1 MAKSK
6 RIRSVKKT
14 RKNINKRKSYKQ
26 KGGECPC
33 QNKTLFG
40 GSAPATFNALPSE
53 MYKPA
58 NHANSPLNPSS
69 IIASRNLTGG
79 RKSRKN
85 KRSRGRKG
93 KLTGGGFDAISSFG
107 SIQGAYNINN
117 SAKLLPNI
125 NPAAYDQPTLK
136 MYGVHNAPLV

>member
-1 MAKSK
+1 MSNLK
-6 RIRSVKKT
+6 RIRSIKKT
-14 RKNINKRKSYKQ
+14 RKTINKRKSYKQ
-26 KGGECPC
+26 RGGECSC

-40 GSAPATFNALPSE
+40 GSAPVTFNALPSE

-58 NHANSPLNPSS
+58 NYENSPLNPSS
-69 IIASRNLTGG
+69 LIASRNLTGG
-79 RKSRKN
+79 KKSRKN
-85 KRSRGRKG
+85 KRSRGRKS
-93 KLTGGGFDAISSFG
+93 KMTGGTFDAISSFG

>member
-6 RIRSVKKT
+6 LTRSTKNT
-14 RKNINKRKSYKQ
+14 RKNINKRKSHKQ
-26 KGGECPC
+26 KGGACPC
-33 QNKTLFG
+33 QNKPLFG
-40 GSAPATFNALPSE
+40 GSAPVTFNALPSE

-58 NHANSPLNPSS
+58 NYENAPLNPSS
-69 IIASRNLTGG
+69 LIASRNLAGG
-79 RKSRKN
+79 RKSRKS

-93 KLTGGGFDAISSFG
+93 KMTGGAFDAISSFG

-117 SAKLLPNI
+117 SARLLPNI